1 MTDLSRL
8 IDNLCAG
15 LESPDTASLSGSPE
29 TLSGD
34 EKKQP
39 TDKFDNFRS
48 FYSFRPE
55 IGGSEKSIGLTS
67 EKPISTGPESRV
79 ASSYGGEPE
88 RSERPEN
95 DGISPLAEAS
105 FLFPVE
111 DREPERP
118 ETKSRLCEPP
128 VLGPGPAALPP
139 PGDPLPISEVEVRA
153 GVARELRALAED
165 GREGPAA
172 LRDAVEITRAK
183 IRNSEALAERQ
194 AHGGRCHVCDGP
206 LDDSAP
212 VVAVMTGKRG
222 SHLHLHAGCCS
233 AHSARMAALVDRI
246 MVAAGY
252 GADERTGEAA

>member
-15 LESPDTASLSGSPE
+15 LESPDTASLSGSSE

-39 TDKFDNFRS
+39 TEKFDNFRS
-48 FYSFRPE
+48 FHSFRPE
-55 IGGSEKSIGLTS
+55 IGGSEKSIGPTS
-67 EKPISTGPESRV
+67 EKPILTGPESRV
-79 ASSYGGEPE
+79 ASSYGEEPE

-128 VLGPGPAALPP
+128 VPGPAALPP

-165 GREGPAA
+165 GREGPGA

-183 IRNSEALAERQ
+183 IRNSEALVEHQ
-194 AHGGRCHVCDGP
+194 AHGGRCHVCDEP
-206 LDDSAP
+206 LDDSAS
-212 VVAVMTGKRG
+212 VVAVLSGKRG
-222 SHLHLHAGCCS
+222 APLFMHAACCP
-233 AHSARMAALVDRI
+233 AYTARRVELVNRI
-246 MVAAGY
+246 MAAAGY
-252 GADERTGEAA
+252 GSDERTGEAA